1 MSQKLP
7 TFSFELVEGTFQFNE
22 DFIKNYDEKS
32 EKGYFLQVGVRYPE
46 KLDELYSNMP
56 FLPERKKLE
65 KVEKLV
71 VNMHG
76 KTEYV
81 MHIRNLK
88 QALNHGPSDNILAF
102 SNNLSQV

>member
-1 MSQKLP
+1 
-7 TFSFELVEGTFQFNE
+7 
-22 DFIKNYDEKS
+22 
-32 EKGYFLQVGVRYPE
+32 
-46 KLDELYSNMP
+46 MP